1 MNVKTEIALSLINNI
16 IKPDITIEASATPSI
31 GIENIENIDILSVST
46 EEVKADNLIV
56 DQIILQ
62 DGIKSQVEI
71 EKNKAI
77 LTGDDFSNKEIL
89 KKALGK
95 RKDLEKK
102 FKNENSKIRPLLLI
116 QVPDKNSKGSLENL
130 MEEILTY

>member
-1 MNVKTEIALSLINNI
+1 M
-16 IKPDITIEASATPSI
+16 
-31 GIENIENIDILSVST
+31 SVST

-89 KKALGK
+89 KKALAK

-102 FKNENSKIRPLLLI
+102 FKNENY
-116 QVPDKNSKGSLENL
+116 N
-130 MEEILTY
+130 